1 MRILYFVDTLGLGG
15 IQTILQNYFER
26 IDRDKFEIE
35 VLSLD
40 IPDETGFELW
50 LNEKS
55 IPVHKIPGITLK
67 KIRDF
72 SRYPA
77 LIKQF
82 FHEHGDFDILH
93 MHASSKNAQLMF
105 NAAKQNIPIRIIHSH
120 NTHYH
125 TSSQIQKVIGD
136 ILKFPMKKYA
146 TDLWACSTIAGEWL
160 FGDDNFTIIPNAIDA
175 GKFEYDEQLRNSVRE
190 SLNIS
195 DIDFV
200 IGNIGRFVNQKNHF
214 RMISVFN
221 DLLKY
226 IPNAKLVLAGT
237 GDLEYKIKQQVI
249 ELGIE
254 RNVNFLGYRTDNH
267 ALYQAFDVYCMPS
280 FYEGLP
286 VALVEAQASGL
297 PIVFS
302 NTITEEIN
310 ISKKQNIQLSL
321 EKDNK
326 EWVEALIEISNR
338 QINRKINGELIQKSI
353 FNIENAIGLLEN
365 KYQELIVRE
374 SFR

>member
-120 NTHYH
+120 NTHYQ
-125 TSSQIQKVIGD
+125 TSH
-136 ILKFPMKKYA
+136 PCY
-146 TDLWACSTIAGEWL
+146 
-160 FGDDNFTIIPNAIDA
+160 
-175 GKFEYDEQLRNSVRE
+175 
-190 SLNIS
+190 
-195 DIDFV
+195 
-200 IGNIGRFVNQKNHF
+200 
-214 RMISVFN
+214 
-221 DLLKY
+221 
-226 IPNAKLVLAGT
+226 
-237 GDLEYKIKQQVI
+237 
-249 ELGIE
+249 
-254 RNVNFLGYRTDNH
+254 
-267 ALYQAFDVYCMPS
+267 
-280 FYEGLP
+280 
-286 VALVEAQASGL
+286 
-297 PIVFS
+297 
-302 NTITEEIN
+302 
-310 ISKKQNIQLSL
+310 LS
-321 EKDNK
+321 
-326 EWVEALIEISNR
+326 
-338 QINRKINGELIQKSI
+338 
-353 FNIENAIGLLEN
+353 
-365 KYQELIVRE
+365 
-374 SFR
+374 